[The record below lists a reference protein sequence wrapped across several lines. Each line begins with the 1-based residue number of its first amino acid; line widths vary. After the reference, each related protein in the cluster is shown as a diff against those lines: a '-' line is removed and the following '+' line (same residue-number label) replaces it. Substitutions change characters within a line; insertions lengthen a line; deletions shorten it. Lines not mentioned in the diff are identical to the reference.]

1 MKRGDTVEV
10 KYFKLQGVFWEI
22 WEGGGIVTVDHGDY
36 FGYYPKHWLRVIK
49 KGG

>member
-1 MKRGDTVEV
+1 MSRGDTVEV
-10 KYFKLQGVFWEI
+10 KYFKLKGVLVAVWESCDI
-22 WEGGGIVTVDHGDY
+22 ATVEHGDY